1 MHDQK
6 ALIMRHL
13 VCVCVCMCKDV
24 LQYQHVQLCLSTIGQ
39 RLEVDYQAIC
49 AGPATRNTS

>member
-13 VCVCVCMCKDV
+13 VCVCVCVCKDV